1 MASSHENPPSKRR
14 RIILV
19 AVVCA
24 LVLLLVYAASPYVS
38 FWRFTVALRSNDTT
52 ALSSRV
58 DFPAVRESLKA
69 QLIKW
74 FSPAG
79 IAETPIKN
87 KRLARLARSITPEF
101 INVMVD
107 AYITP
112 EGLRALI
119 TDPKAVKEIRSPQQL
134 HMGQP
139 VDWSKV
145 RYAFFAS
152 PRVFVV
158 NLEGVKLRFRFSGLR
173 WRLDKVDL
181 GLSKAK
187 S

>member
-1 MASSHENPPSKRR
+1 MRFIR
-14 RIILV
+14 WV
-19 AVVCA
+19 ALIYV
-24 LVLLLVYAASPYVS
+24 VLLLLYGVSPYFS
-38 FWRFTVALRSNDTT
+38 FWRFTVALRSGDTV
-52 ALSSRV
+52 AINARV

-79 IAETPIKN
+79 TAEMPIKN

-101 INVMVD
+101 INAIVD
-107 AYITP
+107 AYVTP

-119 TDPKAVKEIRSPQQL
+119 TDPSVVKEIRAPQQL
-134 HMGQP
+134 RIGQP
-139 VDWSKV
+139 VDWSKI
-145 RYAFFAS
+145 RYAFFTS

-158 NLEGVKLRFRFSGLR
+158 NLEGVKLRFRFSGHR

>member
-1 MASSHENPPSKRR
+1 MRFIR
-14 RIILV
+14 WV
-19 AVVCA
+19 ALICV
-24 LVLLLVYAASPYVS
+24 VLLLLYGVSPYFS
-38 FWRFTVALRSNDTT
+38 FWRFTVALRSGDT
-52 ALSSRV
+52 AAINARV

-107 AYITP
+107 AYVTP

-119 TDPKAVKEIRSPQQL
+119 TDPKAVKEVRSPQQIRI
-134 HMGQP
+134 GQP
-139 VDWSKV
+139 VDWSKI
-145 RYAFFAS
+145 RYAFFTG

-158 NLEGVKLRFRFSGLR
+158 NLEGVKLRFRLTGLR

>member
-1 MASSHENPPSKRR
+1 MRFIR
-14 RIILV
+14 WV
-19 AVVCA
+19 ALICV
-24 LVLLLVYAASPYVS
+24 VLLLLYGVSPYVS
-38 FWRFTVALRSNDTT
+38 FWQFTVALRSNDTA
-52 ALSSRV
+52 ALGAHV

-107 AYITP
+107 AYVTP

-119 TDPKAVKEIRSPQQL
+119 TDPKTVKEVRSPQQVRI
-134 HMGQP
+134 GQP
-139 VDWSKV
+139 VDWSKI
-145 RYAFFAS
+145 RYAFFTS
-152 PRVFVV
+152 PRVFMV
-158 NLEGVKLRFRFSGLR
+158 NLEGIKLRFRLTGLR